1 MDYKQMAVI
10 KERKLAQE
18 NERLKTLLYNA
29 LVLLNETNSNY
40 TLDDLGIILEDY
52 ENRLDN
58 TDEWHTHLTN
68 TLRKF
73 EIIE

>member
-40 TLDDLGIILEDY
+40 TLEDLGMTEKEYKKIME
-52 ENRLDN
+52 E
-58 TDEWHTHLTN
+58 
-68 TLRKF
+68 
-73 EIIE
+73 